1 MVLPTKFNIKYANRS
16 INWPLVTI
24 GFITEIGSIKCGSIL
39 NEFRPMREIMTMAV
53 NSVSCLWNYPLDSHK
68 SSLSFLR
75 SSMILPF
82 QIVWPMIYIKHD
94 IF

>member
-68 SSLSFLR
+68 SSLRRVSIVLR
-75 SSMILPF
+75 SNSRQFCSERL
-82 QIVWPMIYIKHD
+82 
-94 IF
+94 